1 MKNNN
6 EINNQDNW
14 YDKFNNKSWKCLLS
28 SLGIEYNS
36 NNIYNQD
43 ENLLQ
48 KLINDIKKVL
58 SHNIND
64 INEGICDLRIPRI
77 IAIVSDV
84 SRCLDGSW
92 IIKLIDPSSRT
103 GINSYVSKECESIHE
118 GLLVEGNSI
127 LLENCSIF
135 ISKKPFNRMINIVKR
150 NIIAIY
156 TSSNIELI
164 KHEENENIKIKN
176 NENSLVKITT
186 IDDDNINSNLYQE
199 QRNIKQKKSI
209 D

>member
-1 MKNNN
+1 M
-6 EINNQDNW
+6 
-14 YDKFNNKSWKCLLS
+14 
-28 SLGIEYNS
+28 
-36 NNIYNQD
+36 
-43 ENLLQ
+43 
-48 KLINDIKKVL
+48 
-58 SHNIND
+58 
-64 INEGICDLRIPRI
+64 
-77 IAIVSDV
+77 
-84 SRCLDGSW
+84 
-92 IIKLIDPSSRT
+92 
-103 GINSYVSKECESIHE
+103 SIHE